1 MNETEPQ
8 TPAEPE
14 PPTQPESAADTD
26 NDVAVEK
33 SDEADGRRA
42 EESDV
47 ADGDAAGQP
56 DEDRADEADGDPE
69 DEQGEAPV
77 RRRTNWTRGRLA
89 IAFVCLLLGLGVAV
103 QVQLTSDTERDLRGA
118 RQEDLVRILDD
129 LDNQHARLGT
139 EVNDLG
145 DAADDLAS
153 GGGAAEAAQQEAQQR
168 LDQLAILNGTVAAS
182 GPGISLEISDMPPDP
197 PVEMM
202 ITVIQ
207 ELRAAGAEAIQ
218 VGSIRVAMTSAVT
231 TSDGAILID
240 GQPLQFPMAIL
251 AIGDPATLAT
261 AMGIPGGAVASVSYV
276 GATATV
282 EQLDNVKITAL
293 RDLDAPDYA
302 EPAKPSK

>member
-1 MNETEPQ
+1 MNEHDDSEPQ
-8 TPAEPE
+8 THPEPE
-14 PPTQPESAADTD
+14 PLTQPESEANTD
-26 NDVAVEK
+26 NDVTLEK
-33 SDEADGRRA
+33 IA
-42 EESDV
+42 ES
-47 ADGDAAGQP
+47 DGDAADQTDGGAADQT
-56 DEDRADEADGDPE
+56 DDDRSGESDGDPG
-69 DEQGEAPV
+69 DERGAPV
-77 RRRTNWTRGRLA
+77 RRRAHRTRGRLA

-103 QVQLTSDTERDLRGA
+103 QVRLTSDTERDLRGA

-153 GGGAAEAAQQEAQQR
+153 GGGAAEAAQQEAEQR

-182 GPGISLEISDMPPDP
+182 GPGISLEISDMPSDP
-197 PVEMM
+197 PAEVM

-231 TSDGAILID
+231 SSDGTILID

-282 EQLDNVKITAL
+282 EQLDDVKITAL

-302 EPAKPSK
+302 EPAKSSK